1 MKPTTGSLVIT
12 GQEGQFHGLSGTK
25 LAAKRAQSKME
36 STSFMSKR
44 QSRGGS
50 NVRSTT
56 KNSTGNIESHE

>member
-12 GQEGQFHGLSGTK
+12 GEDGQFQGLSGSK

-36 STSFMSKR
+36 SKSFMSRR

-56 KNSTGNIESHE
+56 KNSTGNIESYE